1 MSILEIDGLQQE
13 MNTSDVLPV
22 CNKTKTEATVC
33 TSSKTGQKTIGEM
46 LPGLMCLNFCG
57 NILVVEPEFGMNR

>member
-1 MSILEIDGLQQE
+1 MSTDGLQQE
-13 MNTSDVLPV
+13 MNTSDILRV
-22 CNKTKTEATVC
+22 CKKTKTGATVC

-57 NILVVEPEFGMNR
+57 NILIVEPEFGMHR